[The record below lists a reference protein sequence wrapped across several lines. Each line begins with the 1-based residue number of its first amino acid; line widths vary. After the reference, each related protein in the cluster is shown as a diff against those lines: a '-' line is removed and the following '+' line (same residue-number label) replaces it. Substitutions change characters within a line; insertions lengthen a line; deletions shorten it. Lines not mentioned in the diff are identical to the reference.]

1 MATAL
6 PIGLRETSATHGRFT
21 NGAARGAASTRNLS
35 MAQGLG
41 WASVGLGLAEVLAPR
56 SIARLVG
63 ADESE
68 TTLRLVRVM
77 GARELLAGAGIF
89 SQRKESGWL
98 WGRVAG
104 DLLDLALLAAVL
116 KGNREGRAKAA
127 AAMVAIA
134 GITALDALVARS
146 RGRDRHRVVSAHM
159 ADDAPLTSDEAGG
172 AALVRKVVTI
182 NLPLEDVTRRWAD
195 AERQLPN
202 GECLAAAAVTFDPA
216 PRDGQTEVRATLT
229 YDKGNR
235 LVALAKAFRQ
245 ETPAQLLQHQ
255 LRHMKQLLEI
265 GEIVHSDASI
275 HRGMHAAQPDAE
287 ARV

>member
-1 MATAL
+1 LATAFPL
-6 PIGLRETSATHGRFT
+6 RARETSATNGRFT

-68 TTLRLVRVM
+68 ANLRLVRAM

-89 SQRKESGWL
+89 SQRQEAGWL

-116 KGNREGRAKAA
+116 KGNREGRKKAA

-134 GITALDALVARS
+134 GIAALDALVARS
-146 RGRDRHRVVSAHM
+146 RMRDRHRAASARVG
-159 ADDAPLTSDEAGG
+159 DDAPFTSDEAAG
-172 AALVRKVVTI
+172 ATLVRKVITI
-182 NLPLEDVTRRWAD
+182 NLPLEDVTRRWEE
-195 AERQLPN
+195 AERRLPN
-202 GECLAAAAVTFDPA
+202 GECLAAAAITFDPA
-216 PRDGQTEVRATLT
+216 PREGQTEVRATLT
-229 YDKGNR
+229 YEKGNR
-235 LVALAKAFRQ
+235 LVALAKTFRQ
-245 ETPAQLLQHQ
+245 ETPALLLQHQ

-275 HRGMHAAQPDAE
+275 HRGMHAAQPEAE